1 MSYLDGKSELWTL
14 LLLKHRWDIKLFILK
29 NCKEGFGWGNV
40 AHKMG
45 LWWTVVNTVMSIWIV
60 SIAAEF
66 KLDKNMLASPELIQV
81 D

>member
-45 LWWTVVNTVMSIWIV
+45 LWWTVVNTVMSI
-60 SIAAEF
+60 
-66 KLDKNMLASPELIQV
+66 
-81 D
+81 